1 MYVTSFFVD
10 STLTPNVA
18 DFIYNNYVQA
28 LTIISTT
35 NIFLANFP
43 ASNATIKPNFKDDL
57 KDEHQVLQRLARKKE
72 ESTMEVDYVRA
83 LNEYDEAQ

>member
-1 MYVTSFFVD
+1 M
-10 STLTPNVA
+10 LMLNVA

-35 NIFLANFP
+35 NIFLANFH
-43 ASNATIKPNFKDDL
+43 ASNAALEPNFEDDL
-57 KDEHQVLQRLARKKE
+57 KDEHQVLQCLARKKE
-72 ESTMEVDYVRA
+72 ESSIEIDYVKA